1 MDRGEQTYWF
11 AALRQVCSEY
21 LLHSEALHCPCRSL
35 MQLKPSS
42 SAHAG
47 ACAVWIWLVTGK
59 YEGEAA
65 QTLDFLC

>member
-1 MDRGEQTYWF
+1 
-11 AALRQVCSEY
+11 
-21 LLHSEALHCPCRSL
+21 

-42 SAHAG
+42 FAHAG
-47 ACAVWIWLVTGK
+47 ACAAWIWLVTGK